1 MIFLQVSIFAGFF
14 LSFKN
19 LTNFFFNA
27 CFYGAMVLYCKGV
40 TFMAYFLKK
49 TNNKKGTYLQIYSS
63 FYDPERGHTA
73 HKAYKPI
80 GYVHELQARGIA
92 DPISFYKEEVNK
104 LNQEAKALKAAKKAK
119 QISDDSPEK
128 LIGYFPMKN
137 INDKLSVKK
146 YIDLMQTATDFRF
159 NVFDMLSALVYARL
173 VQPCS
178 KSKTY
183 DEVIPKLFE
192 SYEFSLNQLYDGL
205 EYIGCEYEKIIEI
218 YNHQIRQMYQ
228 FDTSHTYFDCTNF
241 YFEIDREDDFR
252 KKGPSKENRKEPIV
266 GLGLL
271 LDANQIPIGMKL
283 FPGNQSEKPVI
294 RNIIDDLKKRNSVSG
309 RTIQIADKGLNCAEN
324 IFHALKNG
332 DGYIFSRSVKTLP
345 ETERTWVLLPNDYR
359 DAKNAAGETLY
370 RIKECVDEFEYKF
383 TVPGT
388 GSLKKFRITEKR
400 IVTFNPKLAKKQIY
414 EINKEVEKARL
425 LKASQAKRA
434 EYGDSAKYVIF
445 TAADKKGNDTD
456 GKVKVTMN
464 EELIRKSLELAGY
477 NMLVTSEISMKDKDV
492 YNAYHN
498 LWRIEESFR
507 IMKSQLD
514 ARPVYLQK
522 RDTIVGH
529 FLICYLA
536 VLLTRLLQFKI
547 LKNSYSSE
555 DLFDFIRD
563 FRVAKISDR
572 KYINLS
578 HGTSFIREL
587 SELCGLPL
595 TSYFLNEGDIKKMLS
610 HRF

>member
-1 MIFLQVSIFAGFF
+1 
-14 LSFKN
+14 
-19 LTNFFFNA
+19 
-27 CFYGAMVLYCKGV
+27 
-40 TFMAYFLKK
+40 MAYFLKK

-63 FYDPERGHTA
+63 FYDPQRGHTA

-80 GYVHELQARGIA
+80 GYVHELQAKGIA
-92 DPISFYKEEVNK
+92 DPISFYKEEVNR
-104 LNQEAKALKAAKKAK
+104 LNQEVKAEKNAKKEK
-119 QISDDSPEK
+119 LISDDSPEK

-159 NVFDMLSALVYARL
+159 NVFDMTSALVYARL

-183 DEVIPKLFE
+183 VEVIPKLFE
-192 SYEFSLNQLYDGL
+192 TYDFSLNQLYDGL

-218 YNHQIRQMYQ
+218 YNHQIQQMYK

-241 YFEIDREDDFR
+241 YFEIDKEDDFR

-294 RNIIDDLKKRNSVSG
+294 RKVIDDLKKRNSVSG

-332 DGYIFSRSVKTLP
+332 DGYIFSKSVKQLP
-345 ETERTWVLLPNDYR
+345 EIEKTWVLLSNDYR
-359 DAKNAAGETLY
+359 DIKDANGDVLY
-370 RIKECVDEFEYKF
+370 RIKECVDAFEYKF
-383 TVPGT
+383 KDSET
-388 GSLKKFRITEKR
+388 GKIKKFKITEKR
-400 IVTFNPKLAKKQIY
+400 IVTFNPKLARKQIY
-414 EINKEVEKARL
+414 EINKEVEKAKL
-425 LKASQAKRA
+425 LKASQAKRS

-445 TAADKKGNDTD
+445 TTADKKGNDTD
-456 GKVKVTMN
+456 GKIKVTMN
-464 EELIRKSLELAGY
+464 DDFIKKSLELAGY
-477 NMLVTSEISMKDKDV
+477 NMLVTSEISMADKEI
-492 YNAYHN
+492 YTAYHN

-522 RDTIVGH
+522 KDTITGH

-547 LKNSYSSE
+547 LKNNYCSE
-555 DLFDFIRD
+555 DLFEFARD
-563 FRVAKISDR
+563 FRVAKISER

-578 HGTSFIREL
+578 RGTAFIKNFA
-587 SELCGLPL
+587 SLCNLPL
-595 TSYFLNEGDIKKMLS
+595 MSYFLSEGEIKKMLS

>member
-1 MIFLQVSIFAGFF
+1 
-14 LSFKN
+14 
-19 LTNFFFNA
+19 
-27 CFYGAMVLYCKGV
+27 
-40 TFMAYFLKK
+40 MAYFLKK
-49 TNNKKGTYLQIYSS
+49 SNYKKGTYLQIYES
-63 FYDPERGHTA
+63 FYDPERKGGA
-73 HKAYKPI
+73 HRSYKAL
-80 GYVHELQARGIA
+80 GYIHELQAKGID
-92 DPISFYKEEVNK
+92 DPITFYQEEVMK
-104 LNQEAKALKAAKKAK
+104 LNQELTAIKNANKAR

-159 NVFDMLSALVYARL
+159 NVFDMISALVYARL

-183 DEVIPKLFE
+183 DEVIPKLFD
-192 SYEFSLNQLYDGL
+192 SYDFSLNQLYDGL

-218 YNHQIRQMYQ
+218 YNHQIQQMYQ

-241 YFEIDREDDFR
+241 YFEIDKEDDFR

-294 RNIIDDLKKRNSVSG
+294 RNIIQELKKRNSVSG

-332 DGYIFSRSVKTLP
+332 DGYIFSKSVKQLP
-345 ETERTWVLLPNDYR
+345 DVEKTWVLLPNDYR
-359 DAKNAAGETLY
+359 DIKNSGGEIMY
-370 RIKECVDEFEYKF
+370 RMKECVDEFEYKF
-383 TVPGT
+383 KDPDT
-388 GSLKKFRITEKR
+388 GKDKKFKITEKR
-400 IVTFNPKLAKKQIY
+400 IVTYNPKLAKKQIY
-414 EINKEVEKARL
+414 EINKEVEKAKL
-425 LKASQAKRA
+425 LKASQAKKS

-445 TAADKKGNDTD
+445 TTADKKGNETD
-456 GKVKVTMN
+456 GKIKVSMN
-464 EELIRKSLELAGY
+464 EELIKKSLELAGY
-477 NMLVTSEISMKDKDV
+477 NMLVTSEISMSDKDV
-492 YNAYHN
+492 YDAYHN

-522 RDTIVGH
+522 EDTIVGH

-547 LKNSYSSE
+547 LKNNYCSE
-555 DLFDFIRD
+555 ELFEFIHD

-578 HGTSFIREL
+578 RGTTFIKEL
-587 SELCGLPL
+587 AALCNLPL
-595 TSYFLNEGDIKKMLS
+595 TSYFLSEGEIKKMLS

>member
-1 MIFLQVSIFAGFF
+1 
-14 LSFKN
+14 
-19 LTNFFFNA
+19 
-27 CFYGAMVLYCKGV
+27 
-40 TFMAYFLKK
+40 MAYFLKK
-49 TNNKKGTYLQIYSS
+49 SNYKKGTYLQIYES
-63 FYDPERGHTA
+63 FYDPERKGGA
-73 HKAYKPI
+73 HRSYKAL
-80 GYVHELQARGIA
+80 GYVHELQANGID
-92 DPISFYKEEVNK
+92 DPIAFYKEEVLK
-104 LNQEAKALKAAKKAK
+104 LNQELKAAKDAK
-119 QISDDSPEK
+119 KVRQISDDSPEK

-159 NVFDMLSALVYARL
+159 SVFDLISALVYARL
-173 VQPCS
+173 VHPCS

-183 DEVIPKLFE
+183 DEVIPKLFD

-218 YNHQIRQMYQ
+218 YNHQIKQMYR

-241 YFEIDREDDFR
+241 YFEIDKEDHFR

-271 LDANQIPIGMKL
+271 LDANQIPVGMKL

-294 RNIIDDLKKRNSVSG
+294 RNIIDDLKKRNALSG

-332 DGYIFSRSVKTLP
+332 DGYIFSKSVKQLP
-345 ETERTWVLLPNDYR
+345 ETEKTWVLLPNDYR
-359 DAKNAAGETLY
+359 DVKNVGGEVMY
-370 RIKECVDEFEYKF
+370 RIKECVDEFQYKF
-383 TVPGT
+383 KDSDT
-388 GSLKKFRITEKR
+388 GLEKKFRITEKR
-400 IVTFNPKLAKKQIY
+400 IVTYNPKLAKKQIY

-425 LKASQAKRA
+425 LKASQAKKS
-434 EYGDSAKYVIF
+434 EYGDSAKYVVF
-445 TAADKKGNDTD
+445 TAADKKGNETD
-456 GKVKVTMN
+456 GKIKVSMN
-464 EELIRKSLELAGY
+464 EELIKKSLELAGY
-477 NMLVTSEISMKDKDV
+477 NLLVTSEISMSDKDV

-522 RDTIVGH
+522 KDTIIGH

-547 LKNSYSSE
+547 LKSNYCSE
-555 DLFDFIRD
+555 DLFDFVHD
-563 FRVAKISDR
+563 FRVARISDR

-578 HGTSFIREL
+578 RGTTFIKEF
-587 SELCGLPL
+587 STICNLPL
-595 TSYFLNEGDIKKMLS
+595 TSYFLSEGEIKKMLS

>member
-1 MIFLQVSIFAGFF
+1 
-14 LSFKN
+14 
-19 LTNFFFNA
+19 
-27 CFYGAMVLYCKGV
+27 
-40 TFMAYFLKK
+40 MAYFLKK
-49 TNNKKGTYLQIYSS
+49 TTNKKGLYLQIYES

-73 HKAYKPI
+73 HKSFKPI
-80 GYVHELQARGIA
+80 GYVHELQAKGID
-92 DPISFYKEEVNK
+92 DPVSFYQEEVVK
-104 LNQEAKALKAAKKAK
+104 LNQAFQAAKKAK
-119 QISDDSPEK
+119 RTRQISDESPEK
-128 LIGYFPMKN
+128 FLGYFPMKN

-159 NVFDMLSALVYARL
+159 NVFDMMSSLVYSRL

-183 DEVIPKLFE
+183 EEVIPKLFD
-192 SYEFSLNQLYDGL
+192 SYDFSLNQLYDGL

-218 YNHQIRQMYQ
+218 YNHQIQQMYK

-241 YFEIDREDDFR
+241 YFEIDKEDDFR
-252 KKGPSKENRKEPIV
+252 RKGPSKENRKEPIV

-294 RNIIDDLKKRNSVSG
+294 RNIIADLKKRNSVSG

-332 DGYIFSRSVKTLP
+332 DGYIFSKSVKQLP
-345 ETERTWVLLPNDYR
+345 DVEKTWVLLPNDYR
-359 DAKNAAGETLY
+359 DVKNASGEVMY
-370 RIKECVDEFEYKF
+370 HIKECVDEFEYKF
-383 TVPGT
+383 RDSDT
-388 GSLKKFRITEKR
+388 GREKKFKITEKR
-400 IVTFNPKLAKKQIY
+400 IVTYNPKLAKKQIY

-425 LKASQAKRA
+425 LKASQAKKS

-445 TAADKKGNDTD
+445 TTADKKGNATD
-456 GKVKVTMN
+456 GKIKVTMN
-464 EELIRKSLELAGY
+464 EELIKKSLELAGY
-477 NMLVTSEISMKDKDV
+477 NLLVTSETTMSDKDV
-492 YNAYHN
+492 YDAYHN
-498 LWRIEESFR
+498 LWRIKESFR

-522 RDTIVGH
+522 EDTIVGH

-547 LKNSYSSE
+547 LKNNYCSE
-555 DLFDFIRD
+555 DLFEFVHDY
-563 FRVAKISDR
+563 RVAKISDR

-578 HGTSFIREL
+578 RGTTFIKEF
-587 SELCGLPL
+587 STLCNLPL
-595 TSYFLNEGDIKKMLS
+595 TSYFLNEGEIKKNAKP
-610 HRF
+610 

>member
-1 MIFLQVSIFAGFF
+1 
-14 LSFKN
+14 
-19 LTNFFFNA
+19 
-27 CFYGAMVLYCKGV
+27 
-40 TFMAYFLKK
+40 MAYFLKK

-80 GYVHELQARGIA
+80 GYVHELQAKGIE
-92 DPISFYKEEVNK
+92 DPIAFYKEEVVK
-104 LNQEAKALKAAKKAK
+104 LNQELKAAKDAKKAK

-128 LIGYFPMKN
+128 LIGYFPMKT

-159 NVFDMLSALVYARL
+159 NVFDMISALVYARL

-178 KSKTY
+178 KSKTF
-183 DEVIPKLFE
+183 DEVIPKLFD
-192 SYEFSLNQLYDGL
+192 SYDFSLNQLYDGL

-218 YNHQIRQMYQ
+218 YNHQIQQMYK

-241 YFEIDREDDFR
+241 YFEIDKEDDFR
-252 KKGPSKENRKEPIV
+252 RKGPSKENRKEPIV

-294 RNIIDDLKKRNSVSG
+294 RNIIQDLKKRNSVSG

-324 IFHALKNG
+324 IFHALRNG
-332 DGYIFSRSVKTLP
+332 DGYIFSKSVKQLP
-345 ETERTWVLLPNDYR
+345 EVEKTWVLLPNDYR
-359 DAKNAAGETLY
+359 DVKNASGEVMY

-383 TVPGT
+383 RDSDT
-388 GSLKKFRITEKR
+388 GREKKFKITEKR
-400 IVTFNPKLAKKQIY
+400 IITYNPKLAKKQIY

-425 LKASQAKRA
+425 LKASQAKKS

-445 TAADKKGNDTD
+445 TTADKKGNETD
-456 GKVKVTMN
+456 GKIKVSMN

-477 NMLVTSEISMKDKDV
+477 NMLVTSEIAMSDKDV
-492 YNAYHN
+492 YDAYHN

-522 RDTIVGH
+522 ENTIVGH

-547 LKNSYSSE
+547 LKNNYCSE
-555 DLFDFIRD
+555 DLFEFIHD

-578 HGTSFIREL
+578 RGTTFIKEF
-587 SELCGLPL
+587 SALCNLPL

>member
-1 MIFLQVSIFAGFF
+1 
-14 LSFKN
+14 
-19 LTNFFFNA
+19 
-27 CFYGAMVLYCKGV
+27 
-40 TFMAYFLKK
+40 MAYFLKK
-49 TNNKKGTYLQIYSS
+49 SNYKKGTYLQIYES
-63 FYDPERGHTA
+63 FYDPERKGGA
-73 HKAYKPI
+73 HRSYKAL
-80 GYVHELQARGIA
+80 GYVHELQAKGIE
-92 DPISFYKEEVNK
+92 DPISYYKEEVLK
-104 LNQEAKALKAAKKAK
+104 LNQQRNAARATEKTK
-119 QISDDSPEK
+119 QISEDSPEK
-128 LIGYFPMKN
+128 RIGYFPLKN

-146 YIDLMQTATDFRF
+146 YLDLMQTATDFRF
-159 NVFDMLSALVYARL
+159 NIYDMISALVYARL

-178 KSKTY
+178 KLKTY
-183 DEVIPKLFE
+183 DEVIPKLFDA
-192 SYEFSLNQLYDGL
+192 YDFSLNQLYDGL
-205 EYIGCEYEKIIEI
+205 EYIGSEYEKIIEI
-218 YNHQIRQMYQ
+218 YHHQIQQLYR

-241 YFEIDREDDFR
+241 YFEIDKEDDFR

-294 RNIIDDLKKRNSVSG
+294 RGIIDDLKKRNSVSG

-332 DGYIFSRSVKTLP
+332 DGYIFSKSVKQLP
-345 ETERTWVLLPNDYR
+345 EIERTWVLLPNDYR
-359 DAKNAAGETLY
+359 DVKNASGDVLY

-383 TVPGT
+383 TDSKTGT
-388 GSLKKFRITEKR
+388 RKKFRIIEKR

-425 LKASQAKRA
+425 LKASQAKKS

-445 TAADKKGNDTD
+445 TTTDKKGNDTD
-456 GKVKVTMN
+456 GKVKVVMN
-464 EELIRKSLELAGY
+464 EELIKKSLELAGY
-477 NMLVTSEISMKDKDV
+477 NLLVTSELSKSDKEI
-492 YNAYHN
+492 YQAYHN

-522 RDTIVGH
+522 QNTITGH
-529 FLICYLA
+529 FLICYLS
-536 VLLTRLLQFKI
+536 VLLTRLFQFKI
-547 LKNSYSSE
+547 LRNNYCSE
-555 DLFDFIRD
+555 DLFDFIHD
-563 FRVAKISDR
+563 FRVVRISDR

-578 HGTSFIREL
+578 RNTTFIREFA
-587 SELCGLPL
+587 SLCNLPL
-595 TSYFLNEGDIKKMLS
+595 TSYFLSDGEIKKMLS

>member
-1 MIFLQVSIFAGFF
+1 
-14 LSFKN
+14 
-19 LTNFFFNA
+19 
-27 CFYGAMVLYCKGV
+27 
-40 TFMAYFLKK
+40 MAYFLKK
-49 TNNKKGTYLQIYSS
+49 SNYKKGTYLQIYES
-63 FYDPERGHTA
+63 FYDPERKGGA
-73 HKAYKPI
+73 HRSYKAL
-80 GYVHELQARGIA
+80 GYVHELQANGID
-92 DPISFYKEEVNK
+92 DPIAFYKEEVLK
-104 LNQEAKALKAAKKAK
+104 LNQELKAAKDAK
-119 QISDDSPEK
+119 KVRQISDDSPEK

-159 NVFDMLSALVYARL
+159 SVFDLISALVYARL
-173 VQPCS
+173 VHPCS

-183 DEVIPKLFE
+183 DEVIPKLFD
-192 SYEFSLNQLYDGL
+192 SYDFSLNQLYDGL

-218 YNHQIRQMYQ
+218 YNHQIKQMYR

-241 YFEIDREDDFR
+241 YFEIDKEDHFR

-271 LDANQIPIGMKL
+271 LDANQIPVGMKL

-294 RNIIDDLKKRNSVSG
+294 RNIIDDLKKRNALSG

-332 DGYIFSRSVKTLP
+332 DGYIFSKSVKQLP
-345 ETERTWVLLPNDYR
+345 EIEKTWVLLPNDYR
-359 DAKNAAGETLY
+359 DVKNVGGEVMY
-370 RIKECVDEFEYKF
+370 RIKECVDEFQYKF
-383 TVPGT
+383 KDSDT
-388 GSLKKFRITEKR
+388 GLEKKFRITEKR
-400 IVTFNPKLAKKQIY
+400 IVTYNPKLAKKQIY

-425 LKASQAKRA
+425 LKASQAKKS

-445 TAADKKGNDTD
+445 TAADKKGNETD
-456 GKVKVTMN
+456 GKIKVSMI
-464 EELIRKSLELAGY
+464 EELIKKSLELAGY
-477 NMLVTSEISMKDKDV
+477 NLLVTSEISMSDKDV
-492 YNAYHN
+492 YDAYHN

-522 RDTIVGH
+522 KDTIIGH

-536 VLLTRLLQFKI
+536 VLLTRLLQFKL
-547 LKNSYSSE
+547 LKSNYCSE
-555 DLFDFIRD
+555 DLFDFVHD
-563 FRVAKISDR
+563 FRVARISDR

-578 HGTSFIREL
+578 RGTTFIKEF
-587 SELCGLPL
+587 STICNLPL
-595 TSYFLNEGDIKKMLS
+595 TSYFLSEGEIKKMLS

>member
-1 MIFLQVSIFAGFF
+1 
-14 LSFKN
+14 
-19 LTNFFFNA
+19 
-27 CFYGAMVLYCKGV
+27 
-40 TFMAYFLKK
+40 MAYFLKK

-73 HKAYKPI
+73 HKSYKAI
-80 GYVHELQARGIA
+80 GYVHELQATGID
-92 DPISFYKEEVNK
+92 DPVSFYKEEVIR
-104 LNQEAKALKAAKKAK
+104 LNQEVKAEKNVKKAK

-159 NVFDMLSALVYARL
+159 NVFDMISALVYARL
-173 VQPCS
+173 VHPCS

-183 DEVIPKLFE
+183 DEVIPKLFD
-192 SYEFSLNQLYDGL
+192 SYGFSLNQLYDGL

-218 YNHQIRQMYQ
+218 YNHQIQQMYK

-241 YFEIDREDDFR
+241 YFEINKEDDFR
-252 KKGPSKENRKEPIV
+252 KKGPSKENKKEPIV

-283 FPGNQSEKPVI
+283 FPGNQSEKPII
-294 RNIIDDLKKRNSVSG
+294 RNIIDDLKKRNSVAG

-324 IFHALKNG
+324 IYHALKNG
-332 DGYIFSRSVKTLP
+332 DGYIFSKSVKQLP
-345 ETERTWVLLPNDYR
+345 ETEKTWVLLDNDYR
-359 DAKNAAGETLY
+359 DIRNANGDVSY
-370 RIKECVDEFEYKF
+370 RIKECIDEFEYKF
-383 TVPGT
+383 KDADSGKE
-388 GSLKKFRITEKR
+388 KKFKITEKR
-400 IVTFNPKLAKKQIY
+400 IVTYNPKLAKKQIY

-425 LKASQAKRA
+425 LKASQAKKS
-434 EYGDSAKYVIF
+434 EYGDSAKYVLF
-445 TAADKKGNDTD
+445 TTTDKKGNETD
-456 GKVKVTMN
+456 GKIKVTMN

-477 NMLVTSEISMKDKDV
+477 NLLVTSELSMSDNAV
-492 YNAYHN
+492 YDAYHN

-522 RDTIVGH
+522 EDTITGH

-536 VLLTRLLQFKI
+536 VLLTRLLQFKV
-547 LKNSYSSE
+547 LKNNYCSE
-555 DLFDFIRD
+555 ELFEFVHD

-572 KYINLS
+572 KYINLTRGS
-578 HGTSFIREL
+578 SFIKEFAAI
-587 SELCGLPL
+587 CNLPL
-595 TSYFLNEGDIKKMLS
+595 TSYFLSDGEIKKMLS

>member
-1 MIFLQVSIFAGFF
+1 
-14 LSFKN
+14 
-19 LTNFFFNA
+19 
-27 CFYGAMVLYCKGV
+27 
-40 TFMAYFLKK
+40 MAYFLKK

-63 FYDPERGHTA
+63 FYDPQRGHTA

-80 GYVHELQARGIA
+80 GYVHELQAKGIE
-92 DPISFYKEEVNK
+92 DPISFYKEEVNR
-104 LNQEAKALKAAKKAK
+104 LNQEAKAEKNAKKEK

-159 NVFDMLSALVYARL
+159 NVFDMTSALVYARL
-173 VQPCS
+173 VQPYS
-178 KSKTY
+178 KSRTY
-183 DEVIPKLFE
+183 VEVIPKLFE
-192 SYEFSLNQLYDGL
+192 SYDFSLNQLYDGL

-218 YNHQIRQMYQ
+218 YNHQIQQMYK

-241 YFEIDREDDFR
+241 YFEIDKEDDFR
-252 KKGPSKENRKEPIV
+252 KKRASKENRKEPIV

-294 RNIIDDLKKRNSVSG
+294 RKVINDLKKRNSVSG

-332 DGYIFSRSVKTLP
+332 DGYIFSKSVKQLP
-345 ETERTWVLLPNDYR
+345 EIERTWVLLSNDYR
-359 DAKNAAGETLY
+359 DIKDDNGDVLY

-383 TVPGT
+383 KDSET
-388 GSLKKFRITEKR
+388 GKIKKFKITEKR

-414 EINKEVEKARL
+414 EINKEIEKTKL
-425 LKASQAKRA
+425 LKASQAKRS

-445 TAADKKGNDTD
+445 TTADKKGNDTN
-456 GKVKVTMN
+456 GKIKVTMN
-464 EELIRKSLELAGY
+464 DDLIKKSLELAGY
-477 NMLVTSEISMKDKDV
+477 NMLVTSEISMADKEI
-492 YNAYHN
+492 YTAYHN

-522 RDTIVGH
+522 KDTITGH

-547 LKNSYSSE
+547 LKNNYCSE
-555 DLFDFIRD
+555 DLFEFVRD
-563 FRVAKISDR
+563 FRVAKISER

-578 HGTSFIREL
+578 RGTVFIKNFA
-587 SELCGLPL
+587 SLCNLPL
-595 TSYFLNEGDIKKMLS
+595 MSYFLSDGEIKKMLS

>member
-1 MIFLQVSIFAGFF
+1 
-14 LSFKN
+14 
-19 LTNFFFNA
+19 
-27 CFYGAMVLYCKGV
+27 
-40 TFMAYFLKK
+40 MAYFLKK

-63 FYDPERGHTA
+63 FYDPQRGHTA

-80 GYVHELQARGIA
+80 GYVHELQAKGIE
-92 DPISFYKEEVNK
+92 DPISFYKEEVNR
-104 LNQEAKALKAAKKAK
+104 LNQEVKAQKNAKKEK

-128 LIGYFPMKN
+128 LIGYFPIKN

-159 NVFDMLSALVYARL
+159 NVFDMTSALVYARL

-183 DEVIPKLFE
+183 VEVIPKLFE
-192 SYEFSLNQLYDGL
+192 SYDFSLNQLYDGL

-218 YNHQIRQMYQ
+218 YNHQIQQTYK

-241 YFEIDREDDFR
+241 YFEIDKEDDFR

-294 RNIIDDLKKRNSVSG
+294 RNVIDDLKKRNSVSG

-332 DGYIFSRSVKTLP
+332 DGYIFSKSVKQLP
-345 ETERTWVLLPNDYR
+345 EIERTWVLLPNDYR
-359 DAKNAAGETLY
+359 DIKDANGDVLY

-383 TVPGT
+383 KDTET
-388 GSLKKFRITEKR
+388 EKIKKFKITEKR

-414 EINKEVEKARL
+414 EINKEVEKAKL
-425 LKASQAKRA
+425 LKASQAKRS

-445 TAADKKGNDTD
+445 TTADKKGNDTN
-456 GKVKVTMN
+456 GKIKVTMN
-464 EELIRKSLELAGY
+464 EDLIKKSLELAGY
-477 NMLVTSEISMKDKDV
+477 NMLVTSEISMADKEI
-492 YNAYHN
+492 YTAYHN

-522 RDTIVGH
+522 KDTITGH

-536 VLLTRLLQFKI
+536 VLLTRLLQFKV
-547 LKNSYSSE
+547 LKNNYCSE
-555 DLFDFIRD
+555 DLFEFVRD
-563 FRVAKISDR
+563 FRVAKISER

-578 HGTSFIREL
+578 RGTVFIKDFA
-587 SELCGLPL
+587 SLCNLPL
-595 TSYFLNEGDIKKMLS
+595 MSYFLSDGEIKKMLS

>member
-1 MIFLQVSIFAGFF
+1 
-14 LSFKN
+14 
-19 LTNFFFNA
+19 
-27 CFYGAMVLYCKGV
+27 
-40 TFMAYFLKK
+40 MAYFLKK

-63 FYDPERGHTA
+63 FYDPQRGHTA

-80 GYVHELQARGIA
+80 GYVHELQAKGIE
-92 DPISFYKEEVNK
+92 DPISFYKEEVNR
-104 LNQEAKALKAAKKAK
+104 LNREAKAEKNAKKEK

-137 INDKLSVKK
+137 INDTLSVKK

-159 NVFDMLSALVYARL
+159 NIYDMISALVYARL

-178 KSKTY
+178 KSRTY
-183 DEVIPKLFE
+183 VEVIPKLFE
-192 SYEFSLNQLYDGL
+192 SYDFSLNQLYDGL

-218 YNHQIRQMYQ
+218 YNHQIQQMYK

-241 YFEIDREDDFR
+241 YFEIDKEDDFR
-252 KKGPSKENRKEPIV
+252 RKGPSKENRKEPIV

-294 RNIIDDLKKRNSVSG
+294 RTVIADLKKRNSVSG

-332 DGYIFSRSVKTLP
+332 DGYIFSKSVKQLP
-345 ETERTWVLLPNDYR
+345 EIERTWVLLSNDYR
-359 DAKNAAGETLY
+359 DIKDANGDVLY

-383 TVPGT
+383 KDTET
-388 GSLKKFRITEKR
+388 EKTKKFKITEKR

-414 EINKEVEKARL
+414 EINKEVEKAKL
-425 LKASQAKRA
+425 LKASQAKRS

-445 TAADKKGNDTD
+445 TTADKKGNDTD
-456 GKVKVTMN
+456 GKIKVTMN
-464 EELIRKSLELAGY
+464 YDLIKKSLELAGY
-477 NMLVTSEISMKDKDV
+477 NMLVTSEISMADKEI
-492 YNAYHN
+492 YTAYHN

-522 RDTIVGH
+522 KDTITGH

-536 VLLTRLLQFKI
+536 VLLTRLLQFKV
-547 LKNSYSSE
+547 LKNNYCSE
-555 DLFDFIRD
+555 DLFEFVRD
-563 FRVAKISDR
+563 FRVAKISER

-578 HGTSFIREL
+578 RGTVFIKNFA
-587 SELCGLPL
+587 SLCNLPL
-595 TSYFLNEGDIKKMLS
+595 MSYFLSDGEIKKMLS
-610 HRF
+610 HRY

>member
-1 MIFLQVSIFAGFF
+1 
-14 LSFKN
+14 
-19 LTNFFFNA
+19 
-27 CFYGAMVLYCKGV
+27 MVPYYKRV
-40 TFMAYFLKK
+40 TFMAFFLKK
-49 TNNKKGTYLQIYSS
+49 TNNKKGTYLQIYES
-63 FYDPERGHTA
+63 FYDPDRGHTA
-73 HKAYKPI
+73 HKSFKPI
-80 GYVHELQARGIA
+80 GYVHELQARGID
-92 DPISFYKEEVNK
+92 DPISFYQEEVTR
-104 LNQEAKALKAAKKAK
+104 LNQEFQAAKNAK
-119 QISDDSPEK
+119 RTTQISDDSPEK

-159 NVFDMLSALVYARL
+159 NVFDMISALVYARL

-183 DEVIPKLFE
+183 DEVIPKLFD
-192 SYEFSLNQLYDGL
+192 SYDFSLNQLYDGL

-218 YNHQIRQMYQ
+218 YNHQIQQMYR

-241 YFEIDREDDFR
+241 YFEIDKEDDFR
-252 KKGPSKENRKEPIV
+252 KKGPSKENKKEPIV

-294 RNIIDDLKKRNSVSG
+294 RNIIQDLKKRNSVSG

-332 DGYIFSRSVKTLP
+332 DGYIFSKSVKQLP
-345 ETERTWVLLPNDYR
+345 EVEKTWVLLPNDYR
-359 DAKNAAGETLY
+359 DVKNASGEVMY

-383 TVPGT
+383 WDSDT
-388 GSLKKFRITEKR
+388 GREKKFKITEKR
-400 IVTFNPKLAKKQIY
+400 IVTYNPKLAKKQIY
-414 EINKEVEKARL
+414 EINKEVEKAKL
-425 LKASQAKRA
+425 LKASQAKKS

-445 TAADKKGNDTD
+445 TTVDKKGNETD
-456 GKVKVTMN
+456 GKIKVTMN
-464 EELIRKSLELAGY
+464 EELIKKSLELAGY
-477 NMLVTSEISMKDKDV
+477 NMLVTSEIAMSDKDV
-492 YNAYHN
+492 YDAYHN

-522 RDTIVGH
+522 EDTIIGH

-536 VLLTRLLQFKI
+536 VLLTRLLQFKV
-547 LKNSYSSE
+547 LKNNYCTE
-555 DLFDFIRD
+555 DLFEFIHD

-578 HGTSFIREL
+578 RGTTFIKEFAV
-587 SELCGLPL
+587 LCNLPL
-595 TSYFLNEGDIKKMLS
+595 TSYFLSEGEIKKMLS

>member
-1 MIFLQVSIFAGFF
+1 
-14 LSFKN
+14 
-19 LTNFFFNA
+19 
-27 CFYGAMVLYCKGV
+27 
-40 TFMAYFLKK
+40 MAFFLKK
-49 TNNKKGTYLQIYSS
+49 TNNKKGTYLQIYES
-63 FYDPERGHTA
+63 FYDPDRGHTA
-73 HKAYKPI
+73 HKSFKPI
-80 GYVHELQARGIA
+80 GYVHELQARGID
-92 DPISFYKEEVNK
+92 DPISFYQEEVTR
-104 LNQEAKALKAAKKAK
+104 LNQEFQAAKNAK
-119 QISDDSPEK
+119 RTTQISDDSPEK

-159 NVFDMLSALVYARL
+159 NVFDMISALVYARL

-183 DEVIPKLFE
+183 DEVIPKLFD
-192 SYEFSLNQLYDGL
+192 SYDFSLNQLYDGL

-218 YNHQIRQMYQ
+218 YNHQIQQMYR

-241 YFEIDREDDFR
+241 YFEIDKEDDFR
-252 KKGPSKENRKEPIV
+252 KKGPSKENKKEPIV

-294 RNIIDDLKKRNSVSG
+294 RNIIQDLKKRNSVSG

-332 DGYIFSRSVKTLP
+332 DGYIFSKSVKQLP
-345 ETERTWVLLPNDYR
+345 EVEKTWVLLPNDYR
-359 DAKNAAGETLY
+359 DVKNASGEVMY

-383 TVPGT
+383 WDSDT
-388 GSLKKFRITEKR
+388 GREKKFKITEKR
-400 IVTFNPKLAKKQIY
+400 IVTYNPKLAKKQIY
-414 EINKEVEKARL
+414 EINKEVEKAKL
-425 LKASQAKRA
+425 LKASQAKKS

-445 TAADKKGNDTD
+445 TTVDKKGNETD
-456 GKVKVTMN
+456 GKIKVTMN
-464 EELIRKSLELAGY
+464 EELIKKSLELAGY
-477 NMLVTSEISMKDKDV
+477 NMLVTSEIAMSDKDV
-492 YNAYHN
+492 YDAYHN

-522 RDTIVGH
+522 EDTIIGH

-536 VLLTRLLQFKI
+536 VLLTRLLQFKV
-547 LKNSYSSE
+547 LKNNYCTE
-555 DLFDFIRD
+555 DLFEFIHD

-578 HGTSFIREL
+578 RGTTFIKEFAV
-587 SELCGLPL
+587 LCNLPL
-595 TSYFLNEGDIKKMLS
+595 TSYFLSEGEIKKMLS